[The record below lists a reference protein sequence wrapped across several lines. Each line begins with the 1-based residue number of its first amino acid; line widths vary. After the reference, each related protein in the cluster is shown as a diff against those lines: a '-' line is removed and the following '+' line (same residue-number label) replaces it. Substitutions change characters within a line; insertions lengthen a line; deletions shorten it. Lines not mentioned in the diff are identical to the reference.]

1 MKIIQNIV
9 IISFLFLCKA
19 AFADQARIIILVDL
33 CNSCHRAGGEYISE
47 IPRIDHLSAKQIKQR
62 MKDYKDGKKD
72 STIMERISKG
82 FSDRELEIISE
93 YISRNDKKS

>member
-1 MKIIQNIV
+1 
-9 IISFLFLCKA
+9 
-19 AFADQARIIILVDL
+19 
-33 CNSCHRAGGEYISE
+33 
-47 IPRIDHLSAKQIKQR
+47 